1 MTKKTR
7 DLLIIVISLVLIGSC
22 IHNCQTASEQAER
35 EERENRRAAQKA
47 KDDAQKARNEN
58 RTALTNEIHE
68 LYVLC
73 KKTGGRHIL
82 DQKGGYEEMLR
93 KGLST
98 YKDCLYKGEEI
109 AFRQAMVVVADDCW
123 WSLYK
128 ESRNSEGISL
138 AYEIRNQYSEKYQKE
153 LNDIEL
159 KKLLSD

>member
-7 DLLIIVISLVLIGSC
+7 DVLIRDFFIIVVGTVLVGSC
-22 IHNCQTASEQAER
+22 IHNCQTASEQAEK
-35 EERENRRAAQKA
+35 EQAELER
-47 KDDAQKARNEN
+47 DTAQKARNEKY

-73 KKTGGRHIL
+73 KKKGGRHIL

-98 YKDCLYKGEEI
+98 YKQSLHNGEEI

-123 WSLYK
+123 WSLHK
-128 ESRNSEGISL
+128 ESSNSEGISL

-153 LNDIEL
+153 LEDIEL